1 MSLPPLTMGIEEEY
15 QIIDPETREL
25 KSYIQ
30 EFLEHGREE
39 LQDQLKQEFL
49 QSQVEVGTHI
59 CNNAQ
64 ELREEI
70 GRLRRSIVRIAKERG
85 VAVAA
90 ASTHPFSTWS
100 SQEVTRGER
109 YTQLHSNMAQLAR
122 RMLIFGMHIH
132 VGIEDKELLIDVMN
146 QARYFLP
153 HLLALSTS
161 SPFWQGRETGLKSYR
176 TTIFESLPRTGIP
189 PSLESWADYT
199 GFIDTLVRTKCI
211 DEPTKI
217 WWDMRPHPKFPTL
230 EFRVCDI
237 CTQVDDAVC
246 LAAIVQAIVAKLMK
260 LRSKNMSWRPYRHNL
275 ITENKWRAVRYGTQG
290 SLIDFGKREEVP
302 FTQLAQELLEL
313 VDDVVD
319 DLGSRKEVEHLNTI
333 LARGTSADRQ
343 VEVYRRTGSF
353 EAVVDHLIKETAEG
367 CQ

>member
-1 MSLPPLTMGIEEEY
+1 M
-15 QIIDPETREL
+15 
-25 KSYIQ
+25 K
-30 EFLEHGREE
+30 
-39 LQDQLKQEFL
+39 
-49 QSQVEVGTHI
+49 
-59 CNNAQ
+59 

-70 GRLRRSIVRIAKERG
+70 GRLRRSIVRIARERG

-153 HLLALSTS
+153 HILALSTS

-199 GFIDTLVRTKCI
+199 GFIDTLIHTKCI

-246 LAAIVQAIVAKLMK
+246 IAAIVQAIVAKMMK
-260 LRSKNMSWRPYRHNL
+260 LRDEQHELAALPPPPDHRKQVAGGALRHPRQPDRFRQAGRGDYSPSWPTSCSSWSTTWSTSSARARRSSTSTLILDARHQRRPPGQGVQRHRQLRSGGRPPDQGNRRGLRL
-275 ITENKWRAVRYGTQG
+275 IGRRGELEERDRASCRIVR
-290 SLIDFGKREEVP
+290 LP
-302 FTQLAQELLEL
+302 
-313 VDDVVD
+313 
-319 DLGSRKEVEHLNTI
+319 SRFF
-333 LARGTSADRQ
+333 ARYPPR
-343 VEVYRRTGSF
+343 
-353 EAVVDHLIKETAEG
+353 
-367 CQ
+367 